1 MEIQVH
7 TENGRVPV
15 TVMHIHG
22 NIDSST
28 YQAFEAKAEELI
40 KNGARNI
47 LVDLSHSMFISSA
60 GFRALHHIFNKLRT
74 IHPDVDLTDDDM
86 KKGISSGTYKSPHL
100 KLLKLSRETR
110 TAFEMSGFD
119 MYIEA
124 FNDME
129 TAIASF

>member
-40 KNGARNI
+40 QNGTRNI
-47 LVDLSHSMFISSA
+47 LVDLSHSVFISSA
-60 GFRALHHIFNKLRT
+60 GFRALHHIFNKLRAV
-74 IHPDVDLTDDDM
+74 HPDVDLTDDDM
-86 KKGISSGTYKSPHL
+86 KKGISSGTFKSPHL

>member
-40 KNGARNI
+40 KDGTRNI
-47 LVDLSHSMFISSA
+47 LVDLSHSVFISSA
-60 GFRALHHIFNKLRT
+60 GFRALHHIFNKLRA
-74 IHPDVDLTDDDM
+74 IHPDVDLTDADM
-86 KKGISSGTYKSPHL
+86 KKGINDGTFKSPHL

>member
-40 KNGARNI
+40 KNGTRNI
-47 LVDLSHSMFISSA
+47 LVDLSHSVFISSA
-60 GFRALHHIFNKLRT
+60 GFRALHHIFNKLRAV
-74 IHPDVDLTDDDM
+74 HPDVDLTDDEM
-86 KKGISSGTYKSPHL
+86 KKGISAGTFKSPHL

-129 TAIASF
+129 IAIASF